1 MKNRLFLGV
10 VLFLLVPTAVAGQE
24 SHGGRRFLKRI
35 ENNYAN
41 NVIVELPNGKT
52 DGMYNFESK
61 STIEKR
67 FFGDFNAPVEYFV
80 DPSFRPVTGFRI
92 YLDSLG
98 TSYLLETKTKN
109 RTEDTIISYRI
120 SISNLMANTIY
131 AKTMH
136 MINTFTANGKP
147 DMIFDGD
154 IVTFRCVVQN
164 ELWTFTIH
172 EPAGNVKKI
181 SDLFR
186 AMIAD
191 VEAGRFDEAK
201 YLDKLR

>member
-1 MKNRLFLGV
+1 MKNTITTLILCLSPIV
-10 VLFLLVPTAVAGQE
+10 QCQSTANEDG
-24 SHGGRRFLKRI
+24 HFLKRI

-41 NVIVELPNGKT
+41 RVIVELPNGKT
-52 DGMYNFESK
+52 DGIYNLDSK
-61 STIEKR
+61 SAMEKR

-92 YLDSLG
+92 YPDSSG
-98 TSYLLETKTKN
+98 TSYLLETKTKD
-109 RTEDTIISYRI
+109 RTKDTIVSHQI
-120 SISNLMANTIY
+120 SISDQMANTIY

-136 MINTFTANGKP
+136 LIDTFTAKGKP

-154 IVTFRCVVQN
+154 LVTFRCVVQN

-172 EPAGNVKKI
+172 EPYGNVQKT

-201 YLDKLR
+201 YREALN